1 MQSTYLSRIFIAVAL
16 MLALAACNG
25 APARTDAQVA
35 AEVQG
40 TITRDSRVS
49 SRDVSVIAEKG
60 VITLAGNV
68 ASDDERAA
76 AATDAAGV
84 QGVRTVVNNLVV
96 QGAAAEPAPASSP
109 KPAAGSHA
117 ASKPA
122 MPKPGKEA
130 RPVGELPKAPLA
142 ASNEPVASQAAPLPA
157 APPQPPPPP
166 KKVSVPAGTQINVRL
181 NDGLDTEKNQ
191 VGDTF
196 HATLGAPIV
205 INDETVIPSG
215 ADVTGRVVD
224 VKSAGRFA
232 GNSVLTLEL
241 SSLSMNGKTYNIQ
254 TSQWSRQGKG
264 EGKNTAVKAGGGAA
278 IGAIIGGIAGGGKG
292 AAIGTAAGAGAGTGA
307 AATKKGE
314 QIKLAPEASL
324 SFLLIN
330 PLTVTPQSTNQRSE
344 GRTSLQ

>member
-1 MQSTYLSRIFIAVAL
+1 MQSKYLSLLLVS
-16 MLALAACNG
+16 LALTACNT

-40 TITRDSRVS
+40 TIARDSRVS
-49 SRDVSVIAEKG
+49 SRDVTIMAEKG
-60 VITLAGNV
+60 VITLTGNV
-68 ASDDERAA
+68 ASDDERAT

-96 QGAAAEPAPASSP
+96 QAAGSESAASP
-109 KPAAGSHA
+109 KPATRSQA
-117 ASKPA
+117 ASKP
-122 MPKPGKEA
+122 MPRPGKEA
-130 RPVGELPKAPLA
+130 GPVGELPKAPLT
-142 ASNEPVASQAAPLPA
+142 ASNEPAAPPPA
-157 APPQPPPPP
+157 AASEPPQPPPPP
-166 KKVSVPAGTQINVRL
+166 KKVTVPAGTQITVRL

-196 HATLGAPIV
+196 HGTLGVPIV
-205 INDETVIPSG
+205 INDETVVPSG

-224 VKSAGRFA
+224 LKSSGRFA

-254 TSQWSRQGKG
+254 TNQWSRQGKG

-330 PLTVTPQSTNQRSE
+330 ALTVTPQSTNQHNAGRS
-344 GRTSLQ
+344 SLE